1 MKDELELQLGGATR
15 RTRHIDTQK
24 AARGRCSAW
33 SEFTL
38 YVDDVNG
45 SRRMSSARRESY
57 PKRMIPRT
65 GRSYQLPA
73 GGAIYFDTG
82 VIEVATPIIELAP
95 GCCYR
100 ATRLLWEQIRYV
112 RKELDAWGKKHG
124 HKCRL
129 QGFSTHY
136 NFSFPAARR
145 TAKRTSSNLAFLLTH
160 ILPAPVALLAG
171 KSREQRRRRAATWFT
186 AGSHGGFHT
195 GCRAHARD
203 VRLCRR
209 RGRRRAALG
218 GLRTRQIEAHGIP
231 RLQPLRIRK
240 HSSRRGWRI
249 VPSSLQQNPFTCDTT
264 AEIWKLRD
272 GRTVS
277 LRQAA
282 AETMRPFR
290 AEIRRL
296 SDAAT
301 LEHIEAVFAGNA
313 RSLLDFPERPAEYD
327 DAGHALDWNRRR
339 MRHWRRSQYERVIH
353 RVIAREPIR
362 INGKRYTVQRMQGWY
377 EIVFREAK
385 TGTRRVLNLDEL
397 VRLTRTKR

>member
-1 MKDELELQLGGATR
+1 
-15 RTRHIDTQK
+15 
-24 AARGRCSAW
+24 
-33 SEFTL
+33 
-38 YVDDVNG
+38 
-45 SRRMSSARRESY
+45 
-57 PKRMIPRT
+57 
-65 GRSYQLPA
+65 
-73 GGAIYFDTG
+73 
-82 VIEVATPIIELAP
+82 
-95 GCCYR
+95 
-100 ATRLLWEQIRYV
+100 
-112 RKELDAWGKKHG
+112 
-124 HKCRL
+124 
-129 QGFSTHY
+129 
-136 NFSFPAARR
+136 
-145 TAKRTSSNLAFLLTH
+145 
-160 ILPAPVALLAG
+160 
-171 KSREQRRRRAATWFT
+171 
-186 AGSHGGFHT
+186 
-195 GCRAHARD
+195 
-203 VRLCRR
+203 
-209 RGRRRAALG
+209 
-218 GLRTRQIEAHGIP
+218 
-231 RLQPLRIRK
+231 
-240 HSSRRGWRI
+240 

-313 RSLLDFPERPAEYD
+313 RSLLDFPERPDAYD
-327 DAGHALDWNRRR
+327 DAGQALDWNRRR